1 MYFTSLQ
8 QFYKSKEWQNCIA
21 VTKAERLNEMGLNIC
36 EHCGRPIIKAYD
48 CIGHHKEPLTLTNV
62 NNPEISLN
70 PDNIMLLHHSCH
82 NEIHNRFGLYQ
93 RQRVVI
99 VHGSP
104 LSGKTS
110 FVQSAKG
117 DRDIVVDL
125 DRLWSAITF
134 EPLYVKNNY
143 LKTNI
148 FEVRNHLLDQI
159 KTRRGQWTTAWVIG
173 SYPKRGE
180 RERLAERLGAELI
193 HIDTSKEECLER
205 LAKVTDNRNYSQW
218 EQYIDNYF
226 ELFS

>member
-1 MYFTSLQ
+1 MYFTNLSA
-8 QFYKSKEWQNCIA
+8 FYKSKEWQQFRAIIM
-21 VTKAERLNEMGLNIC
+21 AERTAEDGFIYD
-36 EHCGRPIIKAYD
+36 EYDGKPILRKYD
-48 CIGHHKEPLTLTNV
+48 VILHHKEPLTLMNV

-70 PDNIMLLHHSCH
+70 PDNVMLVSHANH
-82 NEIHNRFGLYQ
+82 NIIHNRFGLYE

-110 FVQSAKG
+110 FVESAKG

-193 HIDTSKEECLER
+193 HIDTPKEECLER
-205 LAKVTDNRNYSQW
+205 LAKVTDSREYSQW
-218 EQYIDNYF
+218 EQYINDYF
-226 ELFS
+226 ECVS

>member
-1 MYFTSLQ
+1 MFNTLQ
-8 QFYKSKEWQNCIA
+8 DFYKSTQWKNCIA
-21 VTKAERLNEMGLNIC
+21 VVKAERLNEMGLNIC
-36 EHCGRPIIKAYD
+36 EHCGRAIIKAYD
-48 CIGHHKEPLTLTNV
+48 CIGHHKEPLTVMNV

-93 RQRVVI
+93 RQRVII

-110 FVQSAKG
+110 FVERAKS

-159 KTRRGQWTTAWVIG
+159 KTRRGQWNTAWVIG

-205 LAKVTDNRNYSQW
+205 LAKVTDHRSYSQW
-218 EQYIDNYF
+218 EEYINNYF
-226 ELFS
+226 ETFS

>member
-1 MYFTSLQ
+1 MFNTLQ
-8 QFYKSKEWQNCIA
+8 DFYKSTQWKNCIA
-21 VTKAERLNEMGLNIC
+21 VIKAERLNDMGVNIC

-48 CIGHHKEPLTLTNV
+48 CIGHHKEPLTLMNV
-62 NNPEISLN
+62 NSPEISLN

-93 RQRVVI
+93 RQRVII
-99 VHGSP
+99 VYGSP

-110 FVQSAKG
+110 FVESAKG

-159 KTRRGQWTTAWVIG
+159 KTRRGQWSTAWIIG

-193 HIDTSKEECLER
+193 HIDTPKEECLER
-205 LAKVTDNRNYSQW
+205 LAKVTDHRDYSQW
-218 EQYIDNYF
+218 EQYIEKYF
-226 ELFS
+226 TELS

>member
-1 MYFTSLQ
+1 MFNTLQ
-8 QFYKSKEWQNCIA
+8 EFYKSTYWKNCIA
-21 VTKAERLNEMGLNIC
+21 VIKAERLNDMGLNIC
-36 EHCGRPIIKAYD
+36 EHCGKPIIKAYD
-48 CIGHHKEPLTLTNV
+48 CIGHHKEPLTLMNV

-70 PDNIMLLHHSCH
+70 PDNIMMLHHSCH
-82 NEIHNRFGLYQ
+82 NIIHNRFGLYQ
-93 RQRVVI
+93 RQRVII

-110 FVQSAKG
+110 FVESAKG

-193 HIDTSKEECLER
+193 HIDTPKEECLER
-205 LAKVTDNRNYSQW
+205 LAKVTDSREYSQW
-218 EQYIDNYF
+218 EQYINDYF
-226 ELFS
+226 ECVS